1 MKQTLALMSLLLFMA
16 RPMAAQSKSGQ
27 DKSSSR
33 AQLIGTGEIVK
44 IDAKKKTLQ
53 VRNVAEGSSTT
64 STPQRRGGG
73 GGGGYP
79 RGGGR
84 RRGGGGYPG
93 GGGGYPRPGRFPDE
107 DGGSAGTS
115 STNQIREYKVF
126 VTKDTVLKLED
137 MDMEFS
143 DLHVGDRIVVSGYPK
158 GGSGDL
164 EATAVTR
171 KF

>member
-1 MKQTLALMSLLLFMA
+1 MKLTLALISLLFFTSA
-16 RPMAAQSKSGQ
+16 PMSAQSKSGE

-33 AQLIGTGEIVK
+33 AQLVGTAEIVK
-44 IDAKKKTLQ
+44 IDTKKKILQ
-53 VRNVAEGSSTT
+53 VRNVAEGTSTT
-64 STPQRRGGG
+64 PKPERRAGGG
-73 GGGGYP
+73 FP

-93 GGGGYPRPGRFPDE
+93 GGYPGTGRFPD
-107 DGGSAGTS
+107 DGGSPGTS
-115 STNQIREYKVF
+115 APSQIREYKVF

-137 MDMEFS
+137 MNMEFS
-143 DLHVGDRIVVSGYPK
+143 DLHTGDRIVVSGYPK

-164 EATAVTR
+164 EATSITR

>member
-1 MKQTLALMSLLLFMA
+1 MKQTLALICLLLFMTG
-16 RPMAAQSKSGQ
+16 PTFAQSKSGD
-27 DKSSSR
+27 DKSSNR
-33 AQLIGTGEIVK
+33 AQLVGTGEIVK
-44 IDAKKKTLQ
+44 IDAKKKILQ
-53 VRNVAEGSSTT
+53 IRNVADGSSTT
-64 STPQRRGGG
+64 PWPERRG

-84 RRGGGGYPG
+84 RRGGVGYPG
-93 GGGGYPRPGRFPDE
+93 GGYPGSGRFPD
-107 DGGSAGTS
+107 DGGGSPPTTS
-115 STNQIREYKVF
+115 SNQIREYKVF

-137 MDMEFS
+137 MNMEFS